1 VGTWDWTSRYI
12 RLYIAI
18 ASADELPE
26 TSRGCAMI
34 DARIFDRMSV
44 FFDDLVGSVRAE
56 VSLVMVALAG
66 DAYINVDENFDYE
79 EAARSLLDAPTRI
92 HRLGKMITAIAV
104 LDVYFA
110 SNPKRRLGALLES
123 YEDLCKRHDDASL
136 RAARDR
142 YVERLEAVESA
153 QRQWSDLRANELTTA
168 ASARHSHAMRQVHR
182 ALGEPTTS
190 SALHRNTPR

>member
-1 VGTWDWTSRYI
+1 
-12 RLYIAI
+12 
-18 ASADELPE
+18 
-26 TSRGCAMI
+26 MI

-44 FFDDLVGSVRAE
+44 FFDDLPGSVRAE
-56 VSLVMVALAG
+56 LSLVMVALAR
-66 DAYINVDENFDYE
+66 DAYIDVDEDFDYE

-110 SNPKRRLGALLES
+110 SNPKRRIGALLES
-123 YEDLCKRHDDASL
+123 YEELCKRHDDASL

-168 ASARHSHAMRQVHR
+168 ALSAALAYDEAAALSTPPHR
-182 ALGEPTTS
+182 PKDPYCGSSRCRTNRTATRADVVGQGARPAHLEPQQ
-190 SALHRNTPR
+190 AK